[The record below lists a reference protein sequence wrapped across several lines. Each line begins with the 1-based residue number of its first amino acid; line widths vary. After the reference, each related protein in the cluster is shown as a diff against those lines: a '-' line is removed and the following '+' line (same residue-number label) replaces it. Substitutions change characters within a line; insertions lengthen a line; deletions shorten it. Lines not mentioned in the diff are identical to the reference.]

1 MFLQNKYTKWY
12 YEIIK
17 HASEDV
23 NRSSSYIS
31 LEKHHILPRS
41 LGGEDS
47 EINLVALTPR
57 EHFICHLLLTKM
69 LSGEAKAKM
78 VYALML
84 MKSKSRWLDRENT
97 TKYSFK
103 FKNLYKQI
111 EFTEEHRKNL
121 SAAQM
126 GKKRGP
132 LSEEHKKKISEGNRG
147 KNVGKIR
154 SDETRQK
161 LSAVHTGKILGEYS
175 EEHRSNISKAL
186 KGKEKSE
193 THRANISKAATGK
206 NRGPHSEETKRKM
219 SESHKGKPK
228 DFSKISDADRKRRSE
243 QMKALRAKQKQEKE
257 TTSNSIIEFK
267 AVSTSEI

>member
-1 MFLQNKYTKWY
+1 MFLKNKYAKWY
-12 YEIIK
+12 YEIIQ

-31 LEKHHILPRS
+31 LEKHHILPRC
-41 LGGEDS
+41 LGGEDL
-47 EINLVALTPR
+47 ETNLVSLTPR

-69 LSGEAKAKM
+69 LVGEAKAKM

-111 EFTEEHRKNL
+111 EFTEEHRRNL
-121 SAAQM
+121 SASQL

-132 LSEEHKKKISEGNRG
+132 MSEEHKRKISEGNIG

-154 SDETRQK
+154 SEETKQK
-161 LSAVHTGKILGEYS
+161 LSESHTGKILGEYS
-175 EEHRSNISKAL
+175 EEHRANISKAL

-193 THRANISKAATGK
+193 THKANISKAATGK
-206 NRGPHSEETKRKM
+206 TRSPHSEETKRKM
-219 SESHKGKPK
+219 SEASKGKPK
-228 DFSKISDADRKRRSE
+228 DFSKISDADRKRRSD
-243 QMKALRAKQKQEKE
+243 QMKAMRAKQKLEKE
-257 TTSNSIIEFK
+257 KTQSSNRS
-267 AVSTSEI
+267 V

>member
-17 HASEDV
+17 QASEDV

-47 EINLVALTPR
+47 IFNLVSLTPR

-69 LSGEAKAKM
+69 LTGEAKSKM

-103 FKNLYKQI
+103 FKNLYQQV

-121 SAAQM
+121 SIAQI

-132 LSEEHKKKISEGNRG
+132 MSEEHKRKISEGNKG

-154 SDETRQK
+154 SEETRQK
-161 LSAVHTGKILGEYS
+161 LSAAHTGKSLGEYS
-175 EEHRSNISKAL
+175 EEHRANISKAL

-193 THRANISKAATGK
+193 SHRANISKAATGK
-206 NRGPHSEETKRKM
+206 NRSPHSDETKRKM

-228 DFSKISDADRKRRSE
+228 DFSKISDADRKRRSD
-243 QMKALRAKQKQEKE
+243 QMKALRARQKAEKLAQLTISTIE
-257 TTSNSIIEFK
+257 T
-267 AVSTSEI
+267 

>member
-12 YEIIK
+12 YKIIK

-41 LGGEDS
+41 LGGTDS
-47 EINLVALTPR
+47 SFNLVSLTPR

-69 LSGEAKAKM
+69 LTGEAKSKM

-103 FKNLYKQI
+103 FKNLYQQI

-121 SAAQM
+121 SAAQV

-132 LSEEHKKKISEGNRG
+132 MSEEHKRKISEGNKG

-154 SDETRQK
+154 SEETRQK
-161 LSAVHTGKILGEYS
+161 LSAAHTGTSLGEYS

-193 THRANISKAATGK
+193 SHRANISKAATGK
-206 NRGPHSEETKRKM
+206 NRSPHSEETKQKM
-219 SESHKGKPK
+219 SEAHMGKPK
-228 DFSKISDADRKRRSE
+228 DFSNISNEERKRRSE
-243 QMKALRAKQKQEKE
+243 NMKAMRAKQKLEKE
-257 TTSNSIIEFK
+257 RLRL
-267 AVSTSEI
+267 SEEQNI